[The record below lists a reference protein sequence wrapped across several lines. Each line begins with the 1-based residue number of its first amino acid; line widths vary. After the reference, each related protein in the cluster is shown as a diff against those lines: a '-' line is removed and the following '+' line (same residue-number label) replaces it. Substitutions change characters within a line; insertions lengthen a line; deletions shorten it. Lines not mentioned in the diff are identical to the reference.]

1 MDDQLVVEGDDVGAA
16 DPGHR
21 RDDAHPV
28 EAATERDA
36 AAVSRSTARSGPS
49 GDGRL
54 VTKMLAQPRLAFREE
69 GVRPALVLRTDR
81 SRGDGD
87 DDAAVRMDD
96 DTQDAC
102 PG

>member
-1 MDDQLVVEGDDVGAA
+1 
-16 DPGHR
+16 
-21 RDDAHPV
+21 V